1 MWIKGN
7 YVDENERSSHAKVT
21 SEWLFVGHNV
31 EVFDS
36 DNLVSHGDASMNST
50 SLSMQWK
57 KTLV

>member
-1 MWIKGN
+1 M
-7 YVDENERSSHAKVT
+7 DENERSSHAKVT